1 MQSRRHIVILFYF
14 IFPHVE
20 AKSWERFPLGTASK
34 PCVASG
40 FYFLLPAQR
49 CASFLKGCRA
59 RVCTPLLPYL
69 GTYLN
74 YLAYLTKLTYLT
86 YLILYPL
93 RHKRVCS
100 VCGFFPLNL
109 CQVYFTNRPHTSLN
123 SKEILSSIEKR
134 ERKKKTT
141 ILRVLRTTDDIKSKP
156 RKRRRLHETQPAQ
169 VRGCGRELSAGLRTP
184 YREKQIK
191 KQQEGNQSPK
201 ETTRP
206 ARGRHQLILIS
217 TIRSIEQGSKGW
229 GTFAWCY
236 WVSITL
242 SFTPGA
248 QSQSPRP

>member
-1 MQSRRHIVILFYF
+1 MCCIGLLFPSTCSALCLISQGVSGSGLYT
-14 IFPHVE
+14 FP
-20 AKSWERFPLGTASK
+20 A
-34 PCVASG
+34 
-40 FYFLLPAQR
+40 LP
-49 CASFLKGCRA
+49 
-59 RVCTPLLPYL
+59 
-69 GTYLN
+69 
-74 YLAYLTKLTYLT
+74 
-86 YLILYPL
+86 
-93 RHKRVCS
+93 
-100 VCGFFPLNL
+100 
-109 CQVYFTNRPHTSLN
+109 
-123 SKEILSSIEKR
+123 R

-156 RKRRRLHETQPAQ
+156 RKRRRLHEIQPAQ

-217 TIRSIEQGSKGW
+217 TIHSIEQGSKGW